1 MYKTNITG
9 AHRVGNRSDHLVCA
23 SFKDPIFGLAKF
35 GYLPTV
41 KSQVTPKRLF
51 SISHCIAVESCAHTS
66 GLLKVKTEKILPVK
80 NNK

>member
-51 SISHCIAVESCAHTS
+51 SISHCIAVESCAHLRS
-66 GLLKVKTEKILPVK
+66 SKSENRKDSSSKK
-80 NNK
+80 